1 MIKKSTRPVWLLT
14 MTINVPSPL
23 MNMKKKIDDKFA
35 SHDSQLEELE
45 EKLETIGNMVHTRL
59 PIVQEEHTPA
69 YGGWSIQK

>member
-1 MIKKSTRPVWLLT
+1 MT

-45 EKLETIGNMVHTRL
+45 EKLETIGNMVHVKYRVSEGKL
-59 PIVQEEHTPA
+59 IFLI
-69 YGGWSIQK
+69 WL